1 MALLTTGLIENS
13 PVSGIRATTVL
24 SVRVVNDDSAS
35 ASVQISGSYVSGT
48 TTTAYVLEVFILE
61 PGEVA
66 TRSYSANFDAFQ
78 FQFTT
83 SLENVEIS
91 AWGKDNEGNLIAA
104 HRVLP
109 AELDLL
115 DQNGGAGPTG
125 ATGAT
130 GPAGETGAT
139 GATGPAGETGA
150 TGATGPAGETGAT
163 GATGPAG
170 ETGATGAT
178 GPAGETGATGATGPA
193 GEPGG
198 PTGPTGATGATGPA
212 GESGGPTGP
221 TGETGPTGATGETGP
236 TGPTGAT
243 GETGATG
250 TFEPNP
256 FAVYVQA
263 GAVGGDGTQA
273 SPFETIQQ
281 GVTAVSP
288 TGTVH
293 ILGGTY
299 PITATI
305 SVNKAG
311 VTLKGYPNT
320 LIELQAAVIP
330 FAVTGSGVTID
341 GLTITSDNPYAVPF
355 IQLGGSNHKLINNY
369 FYGPPQAGPS
379 DTWVVNRGFV
389 TQANNMQN
397 LTVQNNIFYF
407 LRQPAYLN
415 PNTTGYII
423 DNVVYNT
430 RGFVVDR
437 AVVVLSGNSWGSPEN
452 AVDIALLVGTIA
464 GPPYDPLA
472 DLAANNSDASIS
484 DQR

>member
-1 MALLTTGLIENS
+1 MTVLTTGLIENP
-13 PVSGIRATTVL
+13 PVSGIRATTL
-24 SVRVVNDDSAS
+24 LTVRVVNNDTSPAS
-35 ASVQISGSYVSGT
+35 IEISGSYVSGT
-48 TTTAYVLEVFILE
+48 TTILYALELFILD

-66 TRSYSANFDAFQ
+66 TRNYSANFNAFQ
-78 FQFTT
+78 FLFTT
-83 SLENVEIS
+83 SSPDVEIS
-91 AWGKDNEGNLIAA
+91 AWGKDSQGNLIAA

-109 AELDLL
+109 AELDYLS
-115 DQNGGAGPTG
+115 QINGGMGATGATGSAGEPGGSTGATGVTGATGSTG

-130 GPAGETGAT
+130 GTAGTTGETGATGTTDSTGAT
-139 GATGPAGETGA
+139 GATGSTGA
-150 TGATGPAGETGAT
+150 TGATGEIGSTGA
-163 GATGPAG
+163 
-170 ETGATGAT
+170 
-178 GPAGETGATGATGPA
+178 
-193 GEPGG
+193 
-198 PTGPTGATGATGPA
+198 
-212 GESGGPTGP
+212 
-221 TGETGPTGATGETGP
+221 
-236 TGPTGAT
+236 
-243 GETGATG
+243 TGATG

-273 SPFETIQQ
+273 SPFGTIQQ

-330 FAVTGSGVTID
+330 FVVTGNGVTID
-341 GLTITSDNPYAVPF
+341 GLTITSDNPYAVEF
-355 IQLGGSNHKLINNY
+355 IQIGGSNHQLINNY
-369 FYGPPQAGPS
+369 IYGPPQAGPS
-379 DTWVVNRGFV
+379 SGWVVNRGFL

-415 PNTTGYII
+415 PNATGYII
-423 DNVVYNT
+423 NNVVYNT

-437 AVVVLSGNSWGSPEN
+437 AIVVLSGNSWGIPEN
-452 AVDIALLVGTIA
+452 AVDIALLVGTIT
-464 GPPYDPLA
+464 GPPYDPLT
-472 DLAANNSDASIS
+472 DLATNNSDASIS

>member
-1 MALLTTGLIENS
+1 MALLTTGLIENPS
-13 PVSGIRATTVL
+13 VSGIRATTVL
-24 SVRVVNDDSAS
+24 TVRVVNDDSAS

-48 TTTAYVLEVFILE
+48 ATTAYVLELFILE

-109 AELDLL
+109 AELDPL
-115 DQNGGAGPTG
+115 DQNGGAGP
-125 ATGAT
+125 
-130 GPAGETGAT
+130 
-139 GATGPAGETGA
+139 
-150 TGATGPAGETGAT
+150 
-163 GATGPAG
+163 
-170 ETGATGAT
+170 TGATGAT

>member
-1 MALLTTGLIENS
+1 M
-13 PVSGIRATTVL
+13 
-24 SVRVVNDDSAS
+24 
-35 ASVQISGSYVSGT
+35 
-48 TTTAYVLEVFILE
+48 
-61 PGEVA
+61 
-66 TRSYSANFDAFQ
+66 
-78 FQFTT
+78 
-83 SLENVEIS
+83 
-91 AWGKDNEGNLIAA
+91 
-104 HRVLP
+104 
-109 AELDLL
+109 
-115 DQNGGAGPTG
+115 
-125 ATGAT
+125 
-130 GPAGETGAT
+130 
-139 GATGPAGETGA
+139 
-150 TGATGPAGETGAT
+150 
-163 GATGPAG
+163 
-170 ETGATGAT
+170 T

-193 GEPGG
+193 GEPGGPTG